1 MISIDDVVVGLLVDA
16 IAATGRRLGA
26 MAGALSQRR
35 RANDLALARWFDT
48 YRLTEQEPVLPEVP
62 ASLSAQIAEILNG
75 DEVQATLHELLAVR
89 LTDAPETD
97 VERVREVFDI
107 TLGAADGE
115 LAAFSAALF
124 GYYDNQICEL
134 VGRLE
139 GGQPALLQQ
148 IRDQALN
155 ARMIAILSAI
165 ERHTA
170 ALSSVRDQRSDADF
184 LARYQRHVADQ
195 HGKIEPPDFE
205 RRRRVPIADI
215 YVSARITQVMEADAE
230 RTLRELDLWQLA
242 QEIDRTVLLGDP
254 GGGKTTAANVLLHH
268 FASDAERRI
277 PFLVT
282 LRDFAAKDPPE
293 RSVARHIEHTLEIF
307 YQCPAPAGLVDRL
320 LLTGRALVIF
330 DGLDE
335 LLDTSR
341 RADVTTR
348 VERFCAEYPLAPVL
362 VTSRLVGYDE
372 ARLDDRQFVRYRL
385 DVFGESQVD
394 EYARKWFAHE
404 EGITADQAQGWAQ
417 AFLDESASVPDLRA
431 NPLLLSLMCILYRGE
446 GSLPRTRDEI
456 YEQCATLLFRKWDAR
471 RRIHSELRAG
481 HLLAPALRHLAW
493 WMFTRNQAQP
503 AVTETELISETTAF
517 LHGRGFES
525 EEDAIE
531 AAREFVEFS
540 RGRMWVFSDAG
551 TTAAGQRLYAFTHR
565 TFLEYFAAAHLAFAS
580 DTPEQLGRT
589 LAPHV
594 ARNEWEVVGELA
606 AQIKDHTSQQGIQ
619 RLYLTLLGERRR
631 RSAAGRGGVLQFLA
645 RCLGSVDPPPS
656 TVRELA
662 RATLDHLLSGDVG
675 DPVWCLPL
683 CWLLAS
689 CNTYRHIVSEEIS
702 ARISVMIASNDY
714 RVRRNGLL
722 LAISLPVGF
731 SGNWSGRGPTLAWHS
746 PLSVFWQE
754 RTVENVRGHTD
765 DIVAIAS
772 SDAGVRFAALQ
783 YDLITVEQALEM
795 HGGLLPL
802 LQVQPTEIFD
812 IRWGSYLVS
821 HAYHLARGWS
831 QPFYPGGPDF
841 VSKANSDFGA
851 VGRYLLAHPNP
862 PWITGIAYG
871 LSGFNW
877 EPDVRFQ
884 ADSPRLDPVTYLGT
898 AATLLIS
905 AECTEPELTLDL
917 GEWSAG
923 PLNDLYPYIMNRVST
938 DTMDKLPELPVPV
951 LFGELFRDWAQGNVN
966 LVRKSAKA

>member
-1 MISIDDVVVGLLVDA
+1 MISIDDVAVGLLVDA
-16 IAATGRRLGA
+16 IAGTARRLA
-26 MAGALSQRR
+26 TMAGAVGQRR

-48 YRLTEQEPVLPEVP
+48 YRLTEQSPVLPEVP
-62 ASLSAQIAEILNG
+62 ASLAAQLAEILNG
-75 DEVQATLHELLAVR
+75 DEVQAALHELLAVR

-97 VERVREVFDI
+97 VGRVRTVFDM
-107 TLGAADGE
+107 TLGAAGGGS
-115 LAAFSAALF
+115 AAFNAALF
-124 GYYDNQICEL
+124 DYYDNQICEL

-139 GGQPALLQQ
+139 GAQPALLKQ
-148 IRDQALN
+148 IRDEALN
-155 ARMIAILSAI
+155 ARMIAILGAI

-170 ALSSVRDQRSDADF
+170 VLSSVRDQKGDTGF
-184 LARYQRHVADQ
+184 LARYRRHVSDQ

-215 YVSARITQVMEADAE
+215 YVPARITQVIEADAE

-268 FASDAERRI
+268 FASSAERRI

-293 RSVARHIEHTLEIF
+293 RSVARHIEHTLEVF
-307 YQCPAPAGLVDRL
+307 YQCPAPPGLVDRL

-394 EYARKWFAHE
+394 EYARKWFAQE
-404 EGITADQAQGWAQ
+404 EDITADQAQGWAQ
-417 AFLDESASVPDLRA
+417 AFLDESASIPDLRA

-446 GSLPRTRDEI
+446 GSLPRNRDEV

-471 RRIHSELRAG
+471 RRIHTELRAG

-493 WMFTRNQAQP
+493 WLFTRDQAQP
-503 AVTETELISETTAF
+503 AVIEGELISETTAF

-525 EEDAIE
+525 EEDAAE
-531 AAREFVEFS
+531 AAREFVAFS

-619 RLYLTLLGERRR
+619 RLYITLLGERRR
-631 RSAAGRGGVLQFLA
+631 RSVTGRSGVLQFLA
-645 RCLGSVDPPPS
+645 RCLGSVDPPPN

-662 RATLDHLLSGDVG
+662 RATLDYLFSGDLE
-675 DPVWCLPL
+675 DPARCLPL

-689 CNTYRHIVSEEIS
+689 CSTYRNIVSEEIS
-702 ARISVMIASNDY
+702 TRISVMVASDDC
-714 RVRRNGLL
+714 RIHRNGLL
-722 LAISLPVGF
+722 LAISLPIGF
-731 SGNWSGRGPTLAWHS
+731 SGNWSGRGPTVAWDS
-746 PLSVFWQE
+746 PLSIFWRE
-754 RTVENVRGHTD
+754 RTVENVLSHADG
-765 DIVAIAS
+765 IVAIAA

-802 LQVQPTEIFD
+802 LQIQPTEIFD

-831 QPFYPGGPDF
+831 QPFYPGGQDF

-851 VGRYLLAHPNP
+851 VGRYLLGHPNP
-862 PWITGIAYG
+862 PWVTGIVQG

-877 EPDVRFQ
+877 EPDAR
-884 ADSPRLDPVTYLGT
+884 ARGDSPLLDPITYLGA

-905 AECTEPELTLDL
+905 AECTEPELIPDPR
-917 GEWSAG
+917 EWSTG
-923 PLNDLYPYIMNRVST
+923 PLKELCPYIMNRTST
-938 DTMDKLPELPVPV
+938 DTMDELPELPVPMP
-951 LFGELFRDWAQGNVN
+951 FGELLRDWTRGNVN
-966 LVRKSAKA
+966 LARTPAKT

>member
-1 MISIDDVVVGLLVDA
+1 MISIDDVAVGLLVDA
-16 IAATGRRLGA
+16 IAATGRRLA
-26 MAGALSQRR
+26 TMAGALGQRR
-35 RANDLALARWFDT
+35 RGNDLALVRWFDT
-48 YRLTEQEPVLPEVP
+48 YRLTEQGPALPEVP
-62 ASLSAQIAEILNG
+62 AALAAQLVEILNG
-75 DEVQATLHELLAVR
+75 HEVQAALHELLAVR

-97 VERVREVFDI
+97 VERVRAVFDI
-107 TLGAADGE
+107 ALDAAGGE
-115 LAAFSAALF
+115 LAAFNAALF
-124 GYYDNQICEL
+124 DYYDNQICEL

-139 GGQPALLQQ
+139 GAQLALLQQ
-148 IRDQALN
+148 IRDEALN
-155 ARMIAILSAI
+155 ARMIAILRAI

-170 ALSSVRDQRSDADF
+170 ALSAVRDQKGDTNF
-184 LARYQRHVADQ
+184 LARYQRHVSDQ

-215 YVSARITQVMEADAE
+215 FVPTRITQTLEADAE
-230 RTLRELDLWQLA
+230 RSLRELDLWQLA

-268 FASDAERRI
+268 FASSAERRI

-293 RSVARHIEHTLEIF
+293 RSVVRHIELTLEVF
-307 YQCPAPAGLVDRL
+307 YQCPAPPGLVDRL

-335 LLDTSR
+335 LLDTSL

-348 VERFCAEYPLAPVL
+348 VERFCGEYPLAPVL

-385 DVFGESQVD
+385 DAFGESQVD
-394 EYARKWFAHE
+394 KYVRKWFAQE
-404 EGITADQAQGWAQ
+404 EDITADQAQSWAQ
-417 AFLDESASVPDLRA
+417 AFLDESASIPDLRA

-446 GSLPRTRDEI
+446 GSLPRNRDEV

-471 RRIHSELRAG
+471 RRIHTELRAG

-493 WMFTRNQAQP
+493 WLFTRDQAQP
-503 AVTETELISETTAF
+503 AVTESELISETTAF

-525 EEDAIE
+525 EEDAAE
-531 AAREFVEFS
+531 AAREFVAFS

-551 TTAAGQRLYAFTHR
+551 TTAIGQRLYAFTHR

-594 ARNEWEVVGELA
+594 ARNEWEVIGELA
-606 AQIKDHTSQQGIQ
+606 VQIKDHTSQQGIQ
-619 RLYLTLLGERRR
+619 RLYVTLLGERRR
-631 RSAAGRGGVLQFLA
+631 RSVAGRSGVLQFLA
-645 RCLGSVDPPPS
+645 RCLGSVDPPPN

-662 RATLDHLLSGDVG
+662 RATLNYLFSGDLA
-675 DPVWCLPL
+675 DPARCLPL

-689 CNTYRHIVSEEIS
+689 CSTCRYIVSEEIS
-702 ARISVMIASNDY
+702 SRISVMVASDDQ
-714 RVRRNGLL
+714 RVHRNGVL
-722 LAISLPVGF
+722 LAMSLPIGF
-731 SGNWSGRGPTLAWHS
+731 SGNWNGLGPTVAWDI
-746 PLSVFWQE
+746 PLSIFWQE
-754 RTVENVRGHTD
+754 RTVENVLSHAD
-765 DIVAIAS
+765 DIVAIAA

-795 HGGLLPL
+795 HGGLLSL

-831 QPFYPGGPDF
+831 QAFYPGGQDF

-851 VGRYLLAHPNP
+851 VGRYLLDHPNP
-862 PWITGIAYG
+862 PWITGIAQG

-877 EPDVRFQ
+877 EPDDR
-884 ADSPRLDPVTYLGT
+884 ASGDNPVLGPITYLGA

-905 AECTEPELTLDL
+905 AECTEPELILEPR
-917 GEWSAG
+917 EWSTG
-923 PLNDLYPYIMNRVST
+923 PLKDLCPYIMNRAST
-938 DTMDKLPELPVPV
+938 GTMDELPELSVPTP
-951 LFGELFRDWAQGNVN
+951 FGELFRDWARGNVN
-966 LVRKSAKA
+966 LTRRPAKV